1 MESQADL
8 NTKIMELLTIIQEK
22 HPELTPYIGEMPIT
36 VPSDSSPEV
45 NSQILQDYYDSL
57 NQIVT
62 NHIKNRP
69 EDDIQ

>member
-1 MESQADL
+1 MQSQEDL
-8 NTKIMELLTIIQEK
+8 NIKIMELLSLIQEK

-57 NQIVT
+57 NQIVI

-69 EDDIQ
+69 VEDDQ